1 MAAPERYIDFD
12 AALAEAEEQPV
23 VVRYLGRDWTLY
35 ASLPAKPVL
44 RLLQMEAEG
53 EGEREPSL
61 SETVAC
67 LSEMVPADVLE
78 AWLDGGMSVD
88 AMTQLLRAVI
98 AAYKGGDDDPGEAA
112 RPGKTGQP
120 SSATGGHSKRTSG
133 ASTKS
138 TSRRR

>member
-1 MAAPERYIDFD
+1 MADAERFIDFD
-12 AALAEAEEQPV
+12 AALAEAEETPV

-44 RLLQMEAEG
+44 RLLRMEAEG
-53 EGEREPSL
+53 EGGREPSL

-88 AMTQLLRAVI
+88 AMTQLLQAVI
-98 AAYKGGDDDPGEAA
+98 AAYKAGGEETGEAA
-112 RPGKTGQP
+112 RPKTGQP
-120 SSATGGHSKRTSG
+120 SSATGGRSKRTTA

-138 TSRRR
+138 TSRKR

>member
-1 MAAPERYIDFD
+1 MADKRFIDFD

-23 VVRYLGRDWTLY
+23 VVRYLGQDWTLY

-53 EGEREPSL
+53 EGGREPSL

-88 AMTQLLRAVI
+88 AMTQLLQTVI
-98 AAYKGGDDDPGEAA
+98 AAYKTGGEETGEAA
-112 RPGKTGQP
+112 RPKTGQP
-120 SSATGGHSKRTSG
+120 SSGTGGRSKPTSG
-133 ASTKS
+133 ASTES

>member
-1 MAAPERYIDFD
+1 MADRFIDFD
-12 AALAEAEEQPV
+12 AALAEAEETPV

-44 RLLQMEAEG
+44 RLLRMEAEG
-53 EGEREPSL
+53 EGGREPSL

-88 AMTQLLRAVI
+88 AMTQLLQTVI
-98 AAYKGGDDDPGEAA
+98 AAYNTGGEATGEAA
-112 RPGKTGQP
+112 RPKTGRP
-120 SSATGGHSKRTSG
+120 SSGTGGRSKRTSA

-138 TSRRR
+138 TSPGR

>member
-1 MAAPERYIDFD
+1 MADKRFIDFD

-23 VVRYLGRDWTLY
+23 VVRYLGQDWTLY

-53 EGEREPSL
+53 EGGREPSL

-88 AMTQLLRAVI
+88 AMTQLLQAVI
-98 AAYKGGDDDPGEAA
+98 AAYKAGGEETGEAA
-112 RPGKTGQP
+112 RPKTGQP

>member
-1 MAAPERYIDFD
+1 MADKRFIDFD
-12 AALAEAEEQPV
+12 AALAEAEETPV

-53 EGEREPSL
+53 EGGREPSL

-88 AMTQLLRAVI
+88 AMTQLLQAVI
-98 AAYKGGDDDPGEAA
+98 AAYKAGGEETGEAA
-112 RPGKTGQP
+112 RPKTGQP
-120 SSATGGHSKRTSG
+120 SSATGGRSKRTSG

-138 TSRRR
+138 TSRKR

>member
-1 MAAPERYIDFD
+1 MADKRFIDFD

-23 VVRYLGRDWTLY
+23 VVRYLGQDWTLY

-53 EGEREPSL
+53 EGGREPSL

-88 AMTQLLRAVI
+88 AMTQLLQAVI
-98 AAYKGGDDDPGEAA
+98 AAYKAGGEETGEAA
-112 RPGKTGQP
+112 RPKTGQP
-120 SSATGGHSKRTSG
+120 SSATGGRSKRTTA

-138 TSRRR
+138 TSRKR

>member
-1 MAAPERYIDFD
+1 MADKRFIDFD
-12 AALAEAEEQPV
+12 AALAEAEETPV

-53 EGEREPSL
+53 EGGREPSL

-88 AMTQLLRAVI
+88 AMTQLLQAVI
-98 AAYKGGDDDPGEAA
+98 AAYKAGGEETGEAA
-112 RPGKTGQP
+112 RPKTGQP
-120 SSATGGHSKRTSG
+120 SSATGGRSKRTSA

-138 TSRRR
+138 TSPER

>member
-12 AALAEAEEQPV
+12 AALAEAEETPV
-23 VVRYLGRDWTLY
+23 VVHYLGRDWTLY

-67 LSEMVPADVLE
+67 LSEMVPANVLE

-88 AMTQLLRAVI
+88 AMSQLLQAVI
-98 AAYKGGDDDPGEAA
+98 AAYKTGGEEAGEAA
-112 RPGKTGQP
+112 RPKTGQP

>member
-12 AALAEAEEQPV
+12 AALAEAEETPV

-44 RLLQMEAEG
+44 RLLRMEAEG
-53 EGEREPSL
+53 EGGCEPSL

-88 AMTQLLRAVI
+88 AMTQLLQAVI
-98 AAYKGGDDDPGEAA
+98 AAYKTGGDEAGEAA
-112 RPGKTGQP
+112 RPKTGQP
-120 SSATGGHSKRTSG
+120 SSGTGGRSKPTSG
-133 ASTKS
+133 ASTES

>member
-1 MAAPERYIDFD
+1 MADAERFIDFD
-12 AALAEAEEQPV
+12 AALAEAEETPV

-44 RLLQMEAEG
+44 RLLRMEAEG
-53 EGEREPSL
+53 EGGREPSL

-88 AMTQLLRAVI
+88 AMTQLLQAVI
-98 AAYKGGDDDPGEAA
+98 AAYKAGGEETGEAA
-112 RPGKTGQP
+112 RPKTGQP

-138 TSRRR
+138 TSRKR

>member
-1 MAAPERYIDFD
+1 MADRYIDFD
-12 AALAEAEEQPV
+12 AALAEAEETPV

-35 ASLPAKPVL
+35 AALPAKPVL
-44 RLLQMEAEG
+44 RLLQMDAEG
-53 EGEREPSL
+53 EDGREPSL

-67 LSEMVPADVLE
+67 LSEMVPPDVLE

-88 AMTQLLRAVI
+88 AMTQLLKTVI
-98 AAYKGGDDDPGEAA
+98 AAYKTGGDEAGEAA
-112 RPGKTGQP
+112 RPKTGRP

-138 TSRRR
+138 TSRKR

>member
-1 MAAPERYIDFD
+1 VADRFIDFD
-12 AALAEAEEQPV
+12 AARAEAEETPV
-23 VVRYLGRDWTLY
+23 VVRYLGQDWTLY

-53 EGEREPSL
+53 EGGREPSL

-88 AMTQLLRAVI
+88 AMTQLLQAVI
-98 AAYKGGDDDPGEAA
+98 AAYKAGGEETGEAA
-112 RPGKTGQP
+112 RPKTGQP

>member
-1 MAAPERYIDFD
+1 MADAERFIDFD
-12 AALAEAEEQPV
+12 AALAEAEETPV

-53 EGEREPSL
+53 EGGREPSL

-88 AMTQLLRAVI
+88 AMTQLLQAVI
-98 AAYKGGDDDPGEAA
+98 AAYKAGGEETGEAA
-112 RPGKTGQP
+112 RPKTGQP
-120 SSATGGHSKRTSG
+120 SSATGGRSKRTTA

-138 TSRRR
+138 TSRKR